1 MKPLKYDPIIIQEC
15 CCSYANGISAKQ
27 ICEDKIIPRS
37 TLYYWLKKYKNIDSK
52 EDIEYAIQV
61 QSYKKESEK
70 LRQMFEVLKKVD
82 CTQSSPLRTKLNEM
96 EKLKDEYSAN
106 ILCEALGVSKGT
118 FYNHILRNKRDNSTY
133 AKHREELKPA
143 IRKIFEESNQI
154 YGAKKILAIL
164 REQGFVTGRNMVS
177 DLMAEMGLVSCR
189 TTAKKERNHYEKLF
203 GTPNLVKQNFTVDAP
218 NKVWVSD
225 FTSYKVKNIRY
236 HICIII
242 DLYARKVIAHK
253 ISPRASTQ
261 LITSTF
267 KAAFAERNP
276 SSDLLIF
283 HSDQGVQFTSQ
294 RFRGLL
300 RTQGIRQSFSRKACP
315 YDNGV
320 IESFNSSIKTEEIH
334 RISYRSEAEFR
345 RRINEYITF
354 YNTKRIHGEI
364 GYRTPEQ
371 KEQDYQKSCSVQ

>member
-1 MKPLKYDPIIIQEC
+1 MKCQDYDPRTIQEC
-15 CCSYANGISAKQ
+15 CCSYKNGVPAKE
-27 ICEDKIIPRS
+27 ICEKKGIPRS
-37 TLYYWLKKYKNIDSK
+37 TLYYWIKKYSSIESK

-61 QSYKKESEK
+61 QSYEKECEK

-164 REQGFVTGRNMVS
+164 REQGFVTGRKMVS

-189 TTAKKERNHYEKLF
+189 AIAKKEKNHYDKLF